1 MSNAVPIP
9 ELTIT
14 DYAAAIGRT
23 RKTVSRMIESNRLPG
38 ARKVDGVWFIP
49 ADATPLDGSRASTS
63 GIVAPISSPAAAQL
77 AAARPTI
84 LTILD
89 DETAFVSLDVGARL
103 LGITEY
109 AIKVDR
115 ERFKV
120 EKHGGRL
127 MMPQSVIREIR
138 G

>member
-1 MSNAVPIP
+1 MSNALPIP

-49 ADATPLDGSRASTS
+49 ADAAPLDGSRATTS
-63 GIVAPISSPAAAQL
+63 GIVAPIASAAAQL

-103 LGITEY
+103 LGISAY
-109 AIKVDR
+109 AIKQDR

-120 EKHGGRL
+120 ETHGGRL
-127 MMPQSVIREIR
+127 VMPQSVIREIR